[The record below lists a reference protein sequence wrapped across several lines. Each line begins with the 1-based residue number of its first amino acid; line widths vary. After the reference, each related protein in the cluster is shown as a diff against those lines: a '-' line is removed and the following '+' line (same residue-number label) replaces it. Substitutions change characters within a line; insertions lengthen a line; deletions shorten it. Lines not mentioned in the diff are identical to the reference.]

1 MESFSWSDSFHA
13 AISACMPCLAREAHD
28 HDRDDP
34 TNSGYQR
41 LPQNLEHLLQDTEA
55 ETLSLHSNIG
65 DAARRRRKKRQARR
79 ITFFGFDLFGK
90 PKPPIHLDE
99 DEDDDEDDDT
109 LRRSRASASSAGFDS
124 DAAPLDSDAA
134 PLDSAAIDSMTPEQL
149 QERARAAEE
158 EERRAKEE
166 RRERRRTRREVKRL
180 AQALAAGSVDGGAF
194 EGFQGSAGAYPH
206 IPSPGFYS
214 TPPPPPSHP
223 DVDAEADDGADLDGG
238 MYVGRREHHGS
249 SGGSDSRL
257 TSSDASSQ
265 IRRHSQQLAHL
276 PSLTPSSLPVKKKK
290 TSSKSKSRSS
300 GTSSQSQSLASPV
313 GQSFPQ
319 RLASKGDVVDESG
332 FPSRG
337 LSMGGDRHSFRS
349 ARGGAFLANHG
360 AD

>member
-1 MESFSWSDSFHA
+1 MEPFSWSDSFHA
-13 AISACMPCLAREAHD
+13 AISACMPCLAREVYD
-28 HDRDDP
+28 HDDP

-41 LPQNLEHLLQDTEA
+41 LPQNLEHLLQDPGTDTEA
-55 ETLSLHSNIG
+55 ETLSLHSNVG
-65 DAARRRRKKRQARR
+65 DTNRRRKKRRQARR

-99 DEDDDEDDDT
+99 DEDDNT
-109 LRRSRASASSAGFDS
+109 LRRSRTSSTGFDS
-124 DAAPLDSDAA
+124 DAAPLDSAV
-134 PLDSAAIDSMTPEQL
+134 IDSMTPEQL
-149 QERARAAEE
+149 RERARAAEE

-166 RRERRRTRREVKRL
+166 RRQRRRERKEMKRL
-180 AQALAAGSVDGGAF
+180 AQALAAGSVDGEEF
-194 EGFQGSAGAYPH
+194 EGFQGSGSVTGEYSH

-214 TPPPPPSHP
+214 SPPPSHP

-265 IRRHSQQLAHL
+265 IRYHSQQLAPTVHL
-276 PSLTPSSLPVKKKK
+276 PNLTPSSLPIKKKK
-290 TSSKSKSRSS
+290 SSKSKSRSS

-313 GQSFPQ
+313 GPSFPQ
-319 RLASKGDVVDESG
+319 RLGSKGDAVDESG

>member
-13 AISACMPCLAREAHD
+13 AISACMPCLAKEVHD
-28 HDRDDP
+28 HDDP
-34 TNSGYQR
+34 INSGYQR
-41 LPQNLEHLLQDTEA
+41 LPQNLEHLLQDPGTDTEA

-65 DAARRRRKKRQARR
+65 DRNRRRKKKRQSRR
-79 ITFFGFDLFGK
+79 ITLFGFNLFGK

-99 DEDDDEDDDT
+99 GEDDNT
-109 LRRSRASASSAGFDS
+109 LHRSRTSTSRTSSTGF
-124 DAAPLDSDAA
+124 DSDAA

-166 RRERRRTRREVKRL
+166 RRKRRRERKEMKRL
-180 AQALAAGSVDGGAF
+180 AQALAAGSVDGEEF
-194 EGFQGSAGAYPH
+194 EGFQGSGSVTGEYPH

-214 TPPPPPSHP
+214 TPPPSHP

-265 IRRHSQQLAHL
+265 IRYHSQQLAPTAHL
-276 PSLTPSSLPVKKKK
+276 PSLTPSSLPIKKKK
-290 TSSKSKSRSS
+290 PSKSKSRSS

-319 RLASKGDVVDESG
+319 TLGSKGDAVDESG